1 MPFSMKKVHQEFPV
15 ATVVKLYPQFDRPT
29 FGPVL
34 WIVCAYLVVQLLL
47 PSGLKAQ
54 SSYLEQI
61 GASEVEVYYHVDP
74 SEDGRKLRKEG
85 DVLTVSSDGMKA
97 KYVLLR
103 GKVSEVHL
111 DQHFDTE
118 TAAKE
123 AFDEALQICREHGL
137 GMQVVNSGSG
147 RVLRGEGNGLRSS
160 LVLTT
165 IQAGYRFEAQI
176 VAMR

>member
-1 MPFSMKKVHQEFPV
+1 MPFLMKKVHQEFPV
-15 ATVVKLYPQFDRPT
+15 ATVVKSLPQFDRQT
-29 FGPVL
+29 FAPIFWV
-34 WIVCAYLVVQLLL
+34 ICAYILLQCL
-47 PSGLKAQ
+47 LSPSLMAQ

-74 SEDGRKLRKEG
+74 SEDGKKLRKEG
-85 DVLTVSSDGMKA
+85 DVLTVSADGMKA

-111 DQHFDTE
+111 DQHFDSE

-123 AFDEALQICREHGL
+123 AFEEALQICRDHGL

-160 LVLTT
+160 LVLTM